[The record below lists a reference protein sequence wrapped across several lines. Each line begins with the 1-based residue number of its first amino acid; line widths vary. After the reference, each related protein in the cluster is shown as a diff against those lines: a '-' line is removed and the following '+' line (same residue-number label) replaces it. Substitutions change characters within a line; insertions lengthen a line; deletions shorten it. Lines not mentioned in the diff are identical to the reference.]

1 MAVDRVKAR
10 SIAEMADNLGDYK
23 RKRDFQQT
31 PEPAGGDAAQDGA
44 RFVIQQHDATNL
56 HWDLRLE
63 REGVLASWAL
73 PRGVPGHPDENRL
86 AVRTEDHPLE
96 YLEFHGE
103 IPKGSYGAGTMEIWD
118 SGTYACEKFRDD
130 EVIVVLDGERVQ
142 GRYALIRTKG
152 KNWLIHRMDPPS
164 DPGAEPMPERIE
176 PMKAS
181 TGKLPRD
188 DGAYGYEIK
197 WDGVRAVVH
206 LDRGH
211 VAVFGRSGADF
222 TSRYPELRDLA
233 RAAGSQRMILDG
245 EVVAFD
251 KQGRPSFQALQS
263 RMHLASDSAVKRKM
277 RELPVTYVIFDL
289 LWLDGHSTLSLTYED
304 RRRLLESLELEG
316 PRWRTPAYRAG
327 DGEALLEASKAQGM
341 EGIVAKR
348 LDCPYEPGRRAS
360 GWIKVKN
367 VTSQELVIGG
377 WTPGEGGRGGQPG
390 RAVRRGPRRRRT
402 AGLRG
407 QGGHRL
413 HREHAGP
420 AEARAGAA
428 APRHEPVRRPPAS
441 EGDGVRG
448 AAAGGGRRVPRVDP
462 DRARCGRPRSRAC
475 ATTWTPTRWSVS
487 RKFPFA
493 GKVEWPRT
501 GNFVVLCHVRS
512 GAVRSASGWS
522 TSR

>member
-1 MAVDRVKAR
+1 
-10 SIAEMADNLGDYK
+10 MADRLDRYK
-23 RKRDFQQT
+23 EKRDFGQT
-31 PEPAGGDAAQDGA
+31 PEPAGGEREQDGA

-63 REGVLASWAL
+63 HEGTLASWAL
-73 PRGVPGHPDENRL
+73 PRGIPGHPDENRL

-118 SGTYACEKFRDD
+118 RGTYVPEKFRDN
-130 EVIVVLDGERVQ
+130 EVIMVLEGERVQ
-142 GRYALIRTKG
+142 GRYALIQTKG
-152 KNWLIHRMDPPS
+152 KNWLIHRMDPPA

-176 PMKAS
+176 PMKAT

-188 DGAYGYEIK
+188 DGKYGYEIK

-211 VAVFGRSGADF
+211 IAVFGRSGADF
-222 TSRYPELRDLA
+222 TSRYPELRQLA
-233 RAAGSQRMILDG
+233 RAAGAQRMILDG

-251 KQGRPSFQALQS
+251 KEGRPSFQALQS
-263 RMHLASDSAVKRKM
+263 RMHLASEAAVRRKV

-304 RRRLLESLELEG
+304 RRRLLESLDLEG

-327 DGEALLEASKAQGM
+327 DGEALLEASKAQGI

-367 VTSQELVIGG
+367 VTSQEFVIGG
-377 WTPGEGGRGGQPG
+377 WTPGEGGRGNS
-390 RAVRRGPRRRRT
+390 
-402 AGLRG
+402 L
-407 QGGHRL
+407 
-413 HREHAGP
+413 
-420 AEARAGAA
+420 GALCVGV
-428 APRHEPVRRPPAS
+428 HDD
-441 EGDGVRG
+441 DG
-448 AAAGGGRRVPRVDP
+448 
-462 DRARCGRPRSRAC
+462 SLLY
-475 ATTWTPTRWSVS
+475 
-487 RKFPFA
+487 A
-493 GKVEWPRT
+493 GKVGTGFTETTLGLLKRELDPLRRDTTPFDGRQPPKGTVFVEPRLVASVEFREWTQT
-501 GNFVVLCHVRS
+501 GTLRAPSFKGLRDDIDPAEVVREPQVPARQE
-512 GAVRSASGWS
+512 G
-522 TSR
+522 